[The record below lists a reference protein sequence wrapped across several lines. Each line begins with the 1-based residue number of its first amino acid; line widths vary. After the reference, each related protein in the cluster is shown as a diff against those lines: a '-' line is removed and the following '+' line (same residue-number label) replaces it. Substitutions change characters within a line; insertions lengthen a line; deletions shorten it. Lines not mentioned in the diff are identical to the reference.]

1 VQRQRLCVDK
11 GRNETVAYAKVR
23 GSCYNRAPQLSY
35 FKKSFWKDHV
45 CGETLTKVV
54 EFENFCIYYC
64 VARGND
70 GWAYGYYHD
79 WTECKGG
86 FCKNGWCNRPR
97 LCKT

>member
-1 VQRQRLCVDK
+1 MTMIAFFLFVAVLTVSASEMQRQRLCVDK
-11 GRNETVAYAKVR
+11 GRNETVAYA
-23 GSCYNRAPQLSY
+23 
-35 FKKSFWKDHV
+35 
-45 CGETLTKVV
+45 KVV